1 MKKLI
6 FIMLVSLWTISLT
19 ACSGVESNTIV
30 EAELTDRENEILS
43 TTSKLSFVFDFN
55 IDNEYKEVSLWIEK
69 YEFGEL
75 VDERGGIGTEVMEEG
90 SIIFTTN
97 EPINNQNETL
107 FTIGVISNEGTAS
120 GRTSDLVPVQGTEG
134 RFTIVGNINEEMDI
148 TDEEIVLASI
158 GFSWEES
165 ISSFSPDLYT
175 NAEHR
180 STMLENYE
188 VAYLLVTKF
197 TK

>member
-97 EPINNQNETL
+97 EPISNQNETL